1 MKEYQVIGNAASGSI
16 RFNTDSSKLEI
27 YNGEAWFEIDAT
39 SPEQQT
45 GGTRGIF
52 AGGYTQGGGNQ
63 DEIEFI
69 NVSTTGDAADFGNL
83 TVSRRQQGQSGAD
96 RTRSVFMGGR
106 ASPAN
111 KDTIDFI
118 TIASVG
124 NATDFGNL
132 TGGGG
137 SNGATASNSIRALS
151 HSGQRG
157 STGTTKLNTI
167 DYIIIQST
175 GDAVDFGDATVARV
189 TQTGGLNSPTRG
201 VFAGGYSPTELN
213 TIDFVTF
220 STLGNAAD
228 FGDLTRTI
236 RRPGGGSNAIRGII
250 AGGNQYDGSN
260 INGVNI
266 IDFITIA
273 TLGDAVDFG
282 DLTSSSNT
290 DTAAMAC
297 SPTRGAIFHSDTST
311 PNVTNTIDY
320 VQIMTTGNAID
331 FGDMNTN
338 TIWGRGGSSNGHGG
352 LG

>member
-1 MKEYQVIGNAASGSI
+1 MSEYPSLETATSGSI

-39 SPEQQT
+39 SPELQT

-52 AGGYTQGGGNQ
+52 AGGYTQGGGDQ

-69 NVSTTGDAADFGNL
+69 NVSTTGNAQDFGNL
-83 TVSRRQQGQSGAD
+83 TVSRRQQGGSGAD
-96 RTRSVFMGGR
+96 RTRGVFLGGR
-106 ASPAN
+106 ASPLN

-118 TIASVG
+118 TIASTG

-137 SNGATASNSIRALS
+137 SNGGTASNSIRALS

-175 GDAVDFGDATVARV
+175 GDAVDFGDAIQTRV

-201 VFAGGYSPTELN
+201 VFAGGYTPTQVN
-213 TIDFVTF
+213 TIDFITF
-220 STLGNAAD
+220 STLGDSAD
-228 FGDLTRTI
+228 FGDLTHTV
-236 RRPGGGSNAIRGII
+236 RRPGGGSNAVRGII
-250 AGGNQYDGSN
+250 ACGNNYDGGHIGLN
-260 INGVNI
+260 N
-266 IDFITIA
+266 IDFIPIA
-273 TLGDAVDFG
+273 TLGDSTDFG
-282 DLTSSSNT
+282 DLLTADST
-290 DTAAMAC
+290 DTAAIAS

-311 PNVTNTIDY
+311 PNVVNTIEF
-320 VQIMTTGNAID
+320 VEIMTTGNAVD

-338 TIWGRGGSSNGHGG
+338 TIWGRGGCSNGHGG
-352 LG
+352 L

>member
-1 MKEYQVIGNAASGSI
+1 MSKVSGSI

-27 YNGEAWFEIDAT
+27 YNGEAWWEIDST
-39 SPEQQT
+39 SPEEQT

-69 NVSTTGDAADFGNL
+69 NVSTTGNAIDFGNL

-96 RTRSVFMGGR
+96 RTRGVFLGGR

-118 TIASVG
+118 TIASKG
-124 NATDFGNL
+124 DATDFGNL

-137 SNGATASNSIRALS
+137 SNGGTASNSIRALS

-167 DYIIIQST
+167 DYITIQST
-175 GDAVDFGDATVARV
+175 GDAADFGDATVARV

-236 RRPGGGSNAIRGII
+236 RRPGGGSNAVRGII

-260 INGVNI
+260 SNGVNI
-266 IDFITIA
+266 IDFITLA
-273 TLGDAVDFG
+273 TLGNAQDFG
-282 DLTSSSNT
+282 DLTSSDNT

-297 SPTRGAIFHSDTST
+297 SPTRAAIFHSDVAT
-311 PNVTNTIDY
+311 PNVTNTIDS
-320 VQIMTTGNAID
+320 VQIMTTGNAVD
-331 FGDMNTN
+331 FGDT
-338 TIWGRGGSSNGHGG
+338 TTDDVWGKGGCSNGHGG

>member
-1 MKEYQVIGNAASGSI
+1 MIEHPSLETATSGSI

-52 AGGYTQGGGNQ
+52 AGGYTQGGGDQ

-69 NVSTTGDAADFGNL
+69 NVSTTGNAANFGDL
-83 TVSRRQQGQSGAD
+83 TVSRRQQGGSGAD

-106 ASPAN
+106 ASPLN

-118 TIASVG
+118 TIASTG
-124 NATDFGNL
+124 DATDFGNL

-137 SNGATASNSIRALS
+137 ANGGTGSNSTRAVS
-151 HSGQRG
+151 HSGTRG
-157 STGTTKLNTI
+157 SSGTTRLNTI
-167 DYIIIQST
+167 DYITIQST
-175 GDAVDFGDATVARV
+175 GDAVDFGDATEARV

-201 VFAGGYSPTELN
+201 VFAGGYTPTQVN
-213 TIDFVTF
+213 TIDFITF
-220 STLGNAAD
+220 STLGDAAD
-228 FGDLTRTI
+228 FGDLTHTV
-236 RRPGGGSNAIRGII
+236 RRPGGGSNAVRGII
-250 AGGNQYDGSN
+250 AGGNNYDGGHIGLN
-260 INGVNI
+260 N

-273 TLGDAVDFG
+273 TLGDSKDFG
-282 DLTSSSNT
+282 DLTTADST
-290 DTAAMAC
+290 DTAAIAS
-297 SPTRGAIFHSDTST
+297 SPTRAAIFHSDTAT

-320 VQIMTTGNAID
+320 VEIMTEGNAVD

-338 TIWGRGGSSNGHGG
+338 TLWGRGGSSNGHGG

>member
-1 MKEYQVIGNAASGSI
+1 MSEIPSLETATSGSI

-39 SPEQQT
+39 SPELQT

-52 AGGYTQGGGNQ
+52 AGGYTQGGGDQ

-69 NVSTTGDAADFGNL
+69 RVNTTGNATDFGNL

-96 RTRSVFMGGR
+96 RTRGVFMGGR

-118 TIASVG
+118 TIASTG

-132 TGGGG
+132 TDGGG
-137 SNGATASNSIRALS
+137 SNGGTASNSIRALS

-157 STGTTKLNTI
+157 STGTTKKNII
-167 DYIIIQST
+167 DFITIQSL

-201 VFAGGYSPTELN
+201 CFAGGYSPTQLN
-213 TIDFVTF
+213 TIDFITF
-220 STLGNAAD
+220 STTGNAAD
-228 FGDLTRTI
+228 FGDLTYTN
-236 RRPGGGSNAIRGII
+236 RRPGGGSNAVRGLV
-250 AGGNQYDGSN
+250 AGGNNYDGSH
-260 INGVNI
+260 NGVNTI
-266 IDFITIA
+266 NFFTIA
-273 TLGDAVDFG
+273 TLGDALDFG
-282 DLTSSSNT
+282 DLTSSANT

-297 SPTRGAIFHSDTST
+297 SPTRAAIFHSDTST

-320 VQIMTTGNAID
+320 VEIMTTGNAVD

>member
-1 MKEYQVIGNAASGSI
+1 MEKPSLDTAKAGAM
-16 RFNTDSSKLEI
+16 RFNTDSSQMEI
-27 YNGEAWFEIDAT
+27 YDGNQWTGILAT
-39 SPEQQT
+39 SPELQT

-52 AGGYTQGGGNQ
+52 AGGYIQGGGNV
-63 DEIEFI
+63 DNIEFI
-69 NVSTTGDAADFGNL
+69 NVSTTGNATDFGNL

-96 RTRSVFMGGR
+96 RTRGVFLGGR

-118 TIASVG
+118 TIASTG

-137 SNGATASNSIRALS
+137 SNGGTASNFIRALS

-175 GDAVDFGDATVARV
+175 GDAVDFGDAIQTRV

-201 VFAGGYSPTELN
+201 VFAGGYTPTQVN
-213 TIDFVTF
+213 TIDFITF
-220 STLGNAAD
+220 STLGDSAD
-228 FGDLTRTI
+228 FGDLTHTV
-236 RRPGGGSNAIRGII
+236 RRPGGGSNAVRGII
-250 AGGNQYDGSN
+250 AGGNNYDGGHIGLN
-260 INGVNI
+260 N

-273 TLGDAVDFG
+273 TLGNSRDFG
-282 DLTSSSNT
+282 DLTTADST
-290 DTAAMAC
+290 DTAAIAS
-297 SPTRGAIFHSDTST
+297 SPTRAAIFHSDTAT
-311 PNVTNTIDY
+311 PNVVNTIEY
-320 VQIMTTGNAID
+320 VQIMTEGNAVD

>member
-1 MKEYQVIGNAASGSI
+1 
-16 RFNTDSSKLEI
+16 
-27 YNGEAWFEIDAT
+27 
-39 SPEQQT
+39 
-45 GGTRGIF
+45 
-52 AGGYTQGGGNQ
+52 
-63 DEIEFI
+63 
-69 NVSTTGDAADFGNL
+69 
-83 TVSRRQQGQSGAD
+83 
-96 RTRSVFMGGR
+96 MGGR

-118 TIASVG
+118 TIASTG
-124 NATDFGNL
+124 NAQDFGNL

-157 STGTTKLNTI
+157 STGTTILNII

-236 RRPGGGSNAIRGII
+236 RRPGGGSNAVRGII
-250 AGGNQYDGSN
+250 AGGNQYDGSS

-266 IDFITIA
+266 IDFITLA
-273 TLGDAVDFG
+273 TLGDALDFG

-297 SPTRGAIFHSDTST
+297 SPTRAAIFHSDTST

-320 VQIMTTGNAID
+320 VEIMTTGNAID